1 MGAGG
6 ALGAYLAR
14 SMAITELPQMVAG
27 FHSLVGLA
35 AVATS
40 VSSYMAHGASDPVAL
55 TATFLGA
62 LIGTIT
68 MTGDACCGPC
78 ISAVIGRLT
87 VACDASSTVTFSH
100 QCSHY
105 RCHAVM
111 DTVTVAVTCVLL
123 AACCLQQYSWSYLCH
138 KLGCILT
145 AFG

>member
-68 MTGDACCGPC
+68 MTGQPC
-78 ISAVIGRLT
+78 WP
-87 VACDASSTVTFSH
+87 VTNDSNSNRKRFPAH
-100 QCSHY
+100 
-105 RCHAVM
+105 
-111 DTVTVAVTCVLL
+111 DE
-123 AACCLQQYSWSYLCH
+123 
-138 KLGCILT
+138 LGKCRRSLKPLRSNMEVNMR
-145 AFG
+145 

>member
-68 MTGDACCGPC
+68 MTGQPC
-78 ISAVIGRLT
+78 W
-87 VACDASSTVTFSH
+87 
-100 QCSHY
+100 
-105 RCHAVM
+105 
-111 DTVTVAVTCVLL
+111 L
-123 AACCLQQYSWSYLCH
+123 ANHS
-138 KLGCILT
+138 
-145 AFG
+145 

>member
-40 VSSYMAHGASDPVAL
+40 VSSYMAHGACDPVAL

-68 MTGDACCGPC
+68 MTGHACWP
-78 ISAVIGRLT
+78 
-87 VACDASSTVTFSH
+87 ACH
-100 QCSHY
+100 
-105 RCHAVM
+105 
-111 DTVTVAVTCVLL
+111 
-123 AACCLQQYSWSYLCH
+123 CLKPHGSNMR
-138 KLGCILT
+138 
-145 AFG
+145 

>member
-1 MGAGG
+1 MLALRLLLQLCYSSLVSTAFEQHNAGAMGAGG

-68 MTGDACCGPC
+68 MTGQPC
-78 ISAVIGRLT
+78 WPAN
-87 VACDASSTVTFSH
+87 H
-100 QCSHY
+100 
-105 RCHAVM
+105 
-111 DTVTVAVTCVLL
+111 
-123 AACCLQQYSWSYLCH
+123 
-138 KLGCILT
+138 
-145 AFG
+145 

>member
-40 VSSYMAHGASDPVAL
+40 VSSYMAHGA
-55 TATFLGA
+55 

-68 MTGDACCGPC
+68 MTGQPC
-78 ISAVIGRLT
+78 WPAN
-87 VACDASSTVTFSH
+87 H
-100 QCSHY
+100 
-105 RCHAVM
+105 
-111 DTVTVAVTCVLL
+111 
-123 AACCLQQYSWSYLCH
+123 
-138 KLGCILT
+138 
-145 AFG
+145 